1 MSQNTC
7 ADWTHKANQLTIPAF
22 AWVNGKPVQAQA
34 GATQPCINP
43 ATGAVLAQ
51 LPDCKAEDADSAVQI
66 ARATFDSGVWSRM
79 APRERKLILVRWA
92 ELIDQHREEM
102 ALLETL
108 DVGKPISD
116 TLNIDVPSAVNTIRW
131 TAEAI
136 DKVYGE
142 IAPTAAGTLALIQR
156 LPLGVVLAIV
166 PWNFPL
172 STTAWKLAPA
182 LATGN
187 SVILKPDPK
196 TALTA
201 LKLAELATAAGLPDG
216 VLNVLTGDG
225 IHLGKHLSLHPGI
238 DGQTFTGSTAVGKLL
253 MQYSG
258 QSNLKRTFLELGGKS
273 ANIVFADADLE
284 TAAQWSAIAGFYNGG
299 QTCTAGTRLL
309 IQESIYDEFIERVI
323 HHSQTWTP
331 GNPLNPAT
339 RMGAVIDQNQINT
352 IQKYIRIGQQE
363 GAKLVL
369 GGHVASCPGE
379 VNAQGYFHQATL
391 FANVHNDMTI
401 AREEIFGPVVSAIP
415 FRDAAD
421 AVAIAN
427 ASRYGLAGAV
437 WSQNINTAL
446 AVAQNVRT
454 GTMGVNNYFGGDIT
468 VPFGGFGESG
478 NGRDKSL
485 HALNDYSELKTTWI
499 EYPTLG

>member
-1 MSQNTC
+1 MKKLGLSEWTQKA
-7 ADWTHKANQLTIPAF
+7 ADLDIPHQ
-22 AWVNGKPVQAQA
+22 AWINGKPTAA
-34 GATQPCINP
+34 LSGATRPCINP
-43 ATGAVLAQ
+43 ATGQVLAEVAECQ
-51 LPDCKAEDADSAVQI
+51 VEDAELAVKC
-66 ARATFDSGVWSRM
+66 ARDVFNNGSWSSL
-79 APRERKLILVRWA
+79 APGKRKKILLKWADLI
-92 ELIDQHREEM
+92 QKHYEEI

-116 TLNIDVPSAVNTIRW
+116 TMSVDVPGALSTIRW

-142 IAPTAAGTLALIQR
+142 IAPTGQGTLALIQR

-182 LATGN
+182 LAAGN

-196 TALTA
+196 TPLTA
-201 LKLAELATAAGLPDG
+201 LKLAELATQAGIPNG
-216 VLNVLTGDG
+216 VLNVLPGDG
-225 IHLGKHLSLHPGI
+225 LPLGKHLSLHPDI
-238 DGQTFTGSTAVGKLL
+238 DGQTFTGSTRVGKLL

-284 TAAQWSAIAGFYNGG
+284 TAAKMAAVAGFYNCG

-309 IQESIYDEFIERVI
+309 VQDSIYDEFLEKVAEYAKGW
-323 HHSQTWTP
+323 QP
-331 GNPLNPAT
+331 GNPLDPAT
-339 RMGAVIDQNQINT
+339 RMGAIIDQNQINT
-352 IQKYIRIGQQE
+352 IQNYITIGQQE
-363 GAKLVL
+363 GAQLAT
-369 GGHVASCPGE
+369 GGE
-379 VNAQGYFHQATL
+379 VITGLGDELAGMYHQPTL
-391 FANVHNDMTI
+391 FKGVDNGMTI

-415 FRDAAD
+415 FKDADD
-421 AVAIAN
+421 AIRIAN
-427 ASRYGLAGAV
+427 DSPYGLAGAV
-437 WSQNINTAL
+437 WSQNIGTAL
-446 AVAQNVRT
+446 TVANGVRT

-478 NGRDKSL
+478 NGRDKSI
-485 HALNDYSELKTTWI
+485 HALDDYTELKTTWI
-499 EYPTLG
+499 EY

>member
-1 MSQNTC
+1 MSENQTSLNSC
-7 ADWTHKANQLTIPAF
+7 AAWTEKASQITIPAHS
-22 AWVNGKPVQAQA
+22 WVNGKPVAA
-34 GATQPCINP
+34 LSGATQTCFNP
-43 ATGAVLAQ
+43 ATGAVLAE
-51 LPDCKAEDADSAVQI
+51 LPDNAPEDADAAVRV
-66 ARATFDSGVWSRM
+66 ARHTFNSGVWSAM
-79 APRERKLILVRWA
+79 APKDRKRILLRWA
-92 ELIDQHREEM
+92 DLIEQHQHEI

-136 DKVYGE
+136 DKIYGE

-182 LATGN
+182 LAAGN

-196 TALTA
+196 TPLTA
-201 LKLAELATAAGLPDG
+201 LQLAALATEAGLPDG
-216 VLNVLTGDG
+216 VLNVLPGDG
-225 IHLGKHLSLHPGI
+225 INLGQHLSLHPDI

-253 MQYSG
+253 MQYAG

-273 ANIVFADADLE
+273 ANIVFADADLDK
-284 TAAQWSAIAGFYNGG
+284 AALWAAVAGFYNCG

-309 IQESIYDEFIERVI
+309 IQQSVYDEVIERVI
-323 HHSQTWTP
+323 ENSQSWTP
-331 GNPLNPAT
+331 GNPLDPDT

-352 IQKYIRIGQQE
+352 IQKYIQIGQQE
-363 GAKLVL
+363 GARLVL
-369 GGHVASCPGE
+369 GGKPVADSGANGC
-379 VNAQGYFHQATL
+379 FHQATL
-391 FANVHNDMTI
+391 FADVDNNMTI
-401 AREEIFGPVVSAIP
+401 AQEEIFGPVVSAIP
-415 FRDAAD
+415 FKDAAD
-421 AVAIAN
+421 AIRIAN
-427 ASRYGLAGAV
+427 DSRYGLAGAV
-437 WSQNINTAL
+437 WSQNISTAL
-446 AVAQNVRT
+446 SVANGVRT

-499 EYPTLG
+499 EY